1 MWDHGH
7 LRQEERQAVA
17 YYYDGDYPPE
27 ARPSAD
33 EIRHP
38 LPPPEPRD
46 TTYEINRAS
55 VDAIRSGDEGLM
67 RNTLSSSMNSLCA
80 VLVAN
85 VSHTRDGER
94 IDLDAF
100 MTSDKYA
107 EYRRRPQVC

>member
-1 MWDHGH
+1 M
-7 LRQEERQAVA
+7 RSIA
-17 YYYDGDYPPE
+17 
-27 ARPSAD
+27 
-33 EIRHP
+33 P
-38 LPPPEPRD
+38 L
-46 TTYEINRAS
+46 S
-55 VDAIRSGDEGLM
+55 MRSGVADEGLM
-67 RNTLSSSMNSLCA
+67 RNTFSSSMNSLCA